1 MGANNNR
8 PALIVGASLIVVLTA
23 IFLGLILYRVQPE
36 PPATAVP
43 FAARDLTLDDF
54 HLFDLVTTDID
65 GDGALDLVT
74 SNHSARQS
82 FLLGDGH
89 GGFGPNNLVSWGLS
103 QSPDFPGLEDSAEQP
118 DFETDGLYV
127 FWRDSQLVLHAQ
139 KPVADDTFRG
149 QIEFLTPI
157 TVTAISGFEVVTQTL
172 TGGDGLDRT
181 LLDFRANGQGD
192 LIVEPQPAPRVGS
205 PITVT
210 LAAPTDLQRVFVGRD
225 RLSPAGRVFPL
236 RLKDRHGLAWT
247 DLDGDGRPDLLVV
260 RGANLGLAAS
270 QEEATAGD
278 EVFFQADG
286 SFRRA
291 AASDLGLSKQGCPA
305 RQVGLA
311 DVNAD
316 NRLDVYITCAR
327 EAPNQLWIRQEDG
340 RFVEKAAA
348 LGVAIAADGVFAWFD
363 ADGDGQ
369 TDLFWSGT
377 DGVAVYRNAGNSFER
392 QAVADAQPWVQK
404 LAVGDYDGDGK
415 PDVFAASGAENALY
429 HNTGDGFA
437 AVRLADVGLPAA
449 GLTANWVDY
458 DNDGRLDLHV
468 PPQGLYRQAA
478 PGRFVLEQSF
488 AEEAVTP
495 ARQVRSLWFDADND
509 GRRDV
514 ISSLQT
520 ITSHQITGQDE
531 GGNWSTHYYRNT
543 VANDNHWLEIV
554 LTGPPGNR
562 EAVGATVT
570 LTTPQG
576 QQLQGTGWAD
586 GSHFSQGHYRLYFG
600 LGPAAV
606 VDSLVVRWPD
616 GQRQELRDVP
626 ADRLLSLSVL
636 AATWGQ
642 D

>member
-1 MGANNNR
+1 MGANRNR
-8 PALIVGASLIVVLTA
+8 PALIVGASLLVLLSA
-23 IFLGLILYRVQPE
+23 IFLGLILYRVQPQS
-36 PPATAVP
+36 PATSVS
-43 FAARDLTLDDF
+43 FAARDLMLDDF
-54 HLFDLVTTDID
+54 HLFDLLATDID
-65 GDGALDLVT
+65 GDGTLDLVT

-89 GGFGPNNLVSWGLS
+89 GGFGPNNLLSWGLS

-118 DFETDGLYV
+118 DFDAPGLYL
-127 FWRDSQLVLHAQ
+127 FWHDSQLVLHAQ
-139 KPVADDTFRG
+139 KPAADDILHG

-157 TVTAISGFEVVTQTL
+157 TVNAISGFEVVTQTL

-181 LLDFRANGQGD
+181 QLDFRANGQGD

-210 LAAPTDLQRVFVGRD
+210 LDAATDVQRVFVGLD
-225 RLSPAGRVFPL
+225 RVNPAGSVFPL

-260 RGANLGLAAS
+260 RGANLGLAAG
-270 QEEATAGD
+270 QDEAAAGD

-286 SFRRA
+286 SFHRA
-291 AASDLGLSKQGCPA
+291 AVTDLGFMKQGCPA

-327 EAPNQLWIRQEDG
+327 EVPNQLWIRQEDG
-340 RFVEKAAA
+340 RFVEEAAA
-348 LGVAIAADGVFAWFD
+348 LGVAIATDGVFAWFD

-369 TDLFWSGT
+369 IDLFWSGT
-377 DGVAVYRNAGNSFER
+377 DGVALYRNAGNRFER
-392 QAVADAQPWVQK
+392 QIVSASQPWVQK

-415 PDVFAASGAENALY
+415 PDVFAASGAGNALY

-449 GLTANWVDY
+449 GLTANWTDY
-458 DNDGRLDLHV
+458 DNDGLLDLHV
-468 PPQGLYRQAA
+468 PPQGLYRQTT
-478 PGRFVLEQSF
+478 PGHFDLNTAF
-488 AEEAVTP
+488 AEEGGTP

-514 ISSLQT
+514 ITSYQT
-520 ITSHQITGQDE
+520 TGQDE
-531 GGNWSTHYYRNT
+531 GGNWSTHYYHNT
-543 VANDNHWLEIV
+543 VANDNHWLEIA
-554 LTGPPGNR
+554 LEGPPGNR

-600 LGPAAV
+600 LGSAAV

-616 GQRQELRDVP
+616 GQTQELRDVP